1 MNPRAVSLLAG
12 AVVASLA
19 MAGVARAEGGQW
31 IARVRGIYIDPANK
45 NDAVSGLVPR
55 DGLEVNSKWAPDLD
69 FEYLLRENIGVELL
83 LTVPQKHTVSL
94 PGVGD
99 LGTLKHL
106 PPTLTAKY
114 YFMTGRIRPYVG
126 AGVNLTLFS
135 SVDFAPLEGV
145 LGGGASVDVSKTSFG
160 PALQAGADIAL
171 TSHWHLSLDAKKVWI
186 DTDVKINGTRAL
198 TENIDPW
205 LYGIGFGYRFGG
217 GAEPAAAPAA
227 PVAAVVPPPP
237 LAAPPPPDSDGDGV
251 IDASDRCPG
260 TPAGAKV
267 DANGCELDADNDG
280 VVDRLDQCPGTLAG
294 AKVDAR
300 GCEVAE
306 VVLRGVNFE
315 TNSATLTAAATA
327 ILDGVAESLKLRP
340 EAKVVVAGH
349 TDSVGKDAY
358 NLALSKKRAAAVRD
372 YLVGKGVNGDNLSSE
387 GYGETRPLASNDTPQ
402 GREQNRRVALEF
414 ANK

>member
-19 MAGVARAEGGQW
+19 MSSVARAEDGHW
-31 IARVRGIYIDPANK
+31 IARVRGIYIDPANQ
-45 NDAVSGLVPR
+45 NDPVNGLVPK
-55 DGLEVNSKWAPDLD
+55 DGLRVNSKWAPDLD
-69 FEYLLRENIGVELL
+69 FEYLVRDNLGIELL
-83 LTVPQKHTVSL
+83 LSVPQKHTVSL

-114 YFMTGRIRPYVG
+114 YFMTGRFRPYLG
-126 AGVNLTLFS
+126 AGLNLTLFS
-135 SVDFAPLEGV
+135 NAEFGPLEGV
-145 LGGGASVDVSKTSFG
+145 LGGGAKVDVSKTSFG
-160 PALQAGADIAL
+160 PALQAGTDVYL
-171 TSHWHLSLDAKKVWI
+171 NDHWHLSLDVKKVWI
-186 DTDVKINGTRAL
+186 DTDVKVNGAKVL
-198 TENIDPW
+198 TESIDPW

-217 GAEPAAAPAA
+217 GAAPPPPAPA
-227 PVAAVVPPPP
+227 PVAPPAPPPVA
-237 LAAPPPPDSDGDGV
+237 AAPPPPDSDGDGV
-251 IDASDRCPG
+251 IDANDRCPG

-315 TNSATLTAAATA
+315 TASAKLTPAAQA

-340 EAKVVVAGH
+340 NAKVVVAGH

-358 NLALSKKRAAAVRD
+358 NLALSQKRAAAVRE
-372 YLVGKGVNGDNLSSE
+372 YLVGKGVNGDNLSAT
-387 GYGETRPLASNDTPQ
+387 GYGETRPMASNDTPE

-414 ANK
+414 ANP